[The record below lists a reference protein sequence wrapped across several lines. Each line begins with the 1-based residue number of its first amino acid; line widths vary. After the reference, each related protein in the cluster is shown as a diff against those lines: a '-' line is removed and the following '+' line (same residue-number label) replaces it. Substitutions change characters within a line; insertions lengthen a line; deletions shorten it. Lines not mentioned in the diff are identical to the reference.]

1 MASAPEPL
9 FDPEPVVA
17 ALRRGGIRVV
27 VVGALVA
34 RIRGFAAIETRDLDL
49 VPDLDPENLQRLA
62 ETLHALGATVRVE
75 NHAAGPVRLPEDGG
89 LIAKAPI
96 LNLHVPGVGDVDVI
110 HQAANPTAA
119 RPALTYTEMSA
130 GASEERLPG
139 THLVIAVMSEADWVH
154 AKETPP
160 VREKDAM
167 HLAVYRAR
175 RSEGETNR
183 A

>member
-1 MASAPEPL
+1 M
-9 FDPEPVVA
+9 
-17 ALRRGGIRVV
+17 
-27 VVGALVA
+27 
-34 RIRGFAAIETRDLDL
+34 
-49 VPDLDPENLQRLA
+49 
-62 ETLHALGATVRVE
+62 
-75 NHAAGPVRLPEDGG
+75 
-89 LIAKAPI
+89 API

-119 RPALTYTEMSA
+119 RPALTYAELSVS
-130 GASEERLPG
+130 ASEERLPG
-139 THLVIAVMSEADWVH
+139 TRLVISVMSEADWVH

-175 RSEGETNR
+175 GSEGESGR